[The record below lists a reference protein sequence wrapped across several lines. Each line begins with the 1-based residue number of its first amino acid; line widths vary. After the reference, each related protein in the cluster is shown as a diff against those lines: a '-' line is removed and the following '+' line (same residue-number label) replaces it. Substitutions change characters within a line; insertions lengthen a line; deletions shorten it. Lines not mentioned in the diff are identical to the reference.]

1 MNQWQ
6 ILRYGDYREMRWKN
20 GAGTTR
26 EIVRYPEDG
35 NDFQWRLSMATVS
48 QSGAFST
55 YSGYHRLLSVLSG
68 GGMRLH
74 IDDAPPVSLRQFE
87 SVAFSGDSQVDSQL
101 IDGPLLDFN
110 LIYRSEEYEAQLS
123 WRAGAAEP
131 QTLDCYADVLLIFSA
146 GDRLDIDLSDSP
158 SLSLGRYDCA
168 LLQNGASFSSFS
180 LYAEGYW
187 AIVELR
193 SRNKVA

>member
-131 QTLDCYADVLLIFSA
+131 QTLDCYADVLLIF
-146 GDRLDIDLSDSP
+146 P
-158 SLSLGRYDCA
+158 LGT
-168 LLQNGASFSSFS
+168 G
-180 LYAEGYW
+180 
-187 AIVELR
+187 
-193 SRNKVA
+193 